1 MNLNNICAYYRL
13 TKPGIIYG
21 NTIVAIAAYVFGA
34 NQHIAL
40 VPFLGL
46 LVGLMASIASVC
58 VVNNVLDRDID
69 ARMERTKNRA
79 IPTGTISARNAYL
92 FAFVLFVIGTG
103 SLYFFTNL
111 LTLVLTLIADAV
123 YVLIYTP
130 LKRVSHHSTI
140 VGTVAGSMP
149 PLIGYTTAT
158 HSLDLVALSLFIFM
172 VAWQMVHFMG
182 IAIFRKS
189 EYAAAD
195 VPVLSVRF
203 PGAYAKTIMVT
214 YAVLCVVS
222 AGVFAYVAL
231 LPLYLSLLLMGGN
244 ILWGLYAL
252 LGSRTHDDVRWARK
266 VFGYSML
273 ILLLLCAVLV
283 LA

>member
-1 MNLNNICAYYRL
+1 MIRAYYRL

-21 NTIVAIAAYVFGA
+21 NTIVAVAAYVFGA
-34 NQHIAL
+34 ERALSL
-40 VPFLGL
+40 VPLCGL

-58 VVNNVLDRDID
+58 VINNILDRDID

-79 IPTGTISARNAYL
+79 IPTGTISARNAYI
-92 FAFVLFVIGTG
+92 FAAVLFVIGTG
-103 SLYFFTNL
+103 SLYLFTNP
-111 LTLVLTLIADAV
+111 LTLALTLIADAV
-123 YVLIYTP
+123 YVLAYTP
-130 LKRVSHHSTI
+130 LKRISHHSTI
-140 VGTVAGSMP
+140 VGTIAGSMP
-149 PLIGYTTAT
+149 PVIGYTTAT
-158 HSLDLVALSLFIFM
+158 HSLDLVALTLFIFM

-189 EYAAAD
+189 EYAAAG

-203 PGAYAKTIMVT
+203 PGSYAKTIMVT

-222 AGVFAYVAL
+222 AGVFAYVAQ

-244 ILWGLYAL
+244 MAWGLYAL
-252 LGSRTHDDVRWARK
+252 LGARTHDDVHWARK

>member
-1 MNLNNICAYYRL
+1 MIRTYYRL

-21 NTIVAIAAYVFGA
+21 NTIVAVAAYLFGA
-34 NQHIAL
+34 QQTFSL
-40 VPFLGL
+40 TSFFGL

-58 VVNNVLDRDID
+58 VINNILDRDID

-79 IPTGTISARNAYL
+79 LPTGIISPGHAYI
-92 FAFVLFVIGTG
+92 FAAVLFVIGTG
-103 SLYFFTNL
+103 SLYLFTNP

-123 YVLIYTP
+123 YVLAYTP
-130 LKRVSHHSTI
+130 LKRISHHSTI
-140 VGTVAGSMP
+140 VGTIAGSMP
-149 PLIGYTTAT
+149 PVIGYTTAT
-158 HSLDLVALSLFIFM
+158 QSLDVIALTLFIFM

-182 IAIFRKS
+182 IAIFRKN

-203 PGAYAKTIMVT
+203 PGSYAKTIMVT

-222 AGVFAYVAL
+222 AGVFAYVAQ
-231 LPLYLSLLLMGGN
+231 LPLYLSLLLMGGTVA
-244 ILWGLYAL
+244 WGLYAL
-252 LGSRTHDDVRWARK
+252 FGARTHDDVRWARK